1 MEGGRERR
9 FPLKVT
15 GIGLDGT
22 QVAKCSLNVMKK
34 WSEICRGSTKMFSA
48 IQLRV

>member
-1 MEGGRERR
+1 MGGGGGIG
-9 FPLKVT
+9 FCLKVT
-15 GIGLDGT
+15 GIGVGGT

-48 IQLRV
+48 IR